1 MASFFTLSFECKVSK
16 LLSIEFQL
24 ITVAI
29 NSHFYIN
36 SICLC
41 EQNEVKKK
49 IKDSYLKKKIK
60 DHLSNYKC

>member
-49 IKDSYLKKKIK
+49 KDQR
-60 DHLSNYKC
+60 